1 MRNLLLIKAQV
12 MRSIREYMSQEGF
25 IESFYPGITNATGSC
40 EAIGNVFVLKL
51 PRFLTLMQTA
61 QLAMEA
67 ELVGSDLP
75 RMYTLSRSFRKEDRV
90 GDGRHLQDFAL
101 LEYEALDT
109 DLDWLLDFNEQ
120 MLTKVINDMLRSNLL
135 GRMQTNQ
142 LYHWWRKGF
151 KKITYT
157 EAIDFLQSKKL
168 NFKWGDDLT
177 REAEMALTQEFG
189 IAQVTHYPEP
199 IKFFNM
205 LNTRANGHSTGKET
219 VDCVDVLL
227 PKAGETIGGSAR
239 EYDYELLCKK
249 LKESTMLKQLSE
261 LKHAHDGN
269 GNEALAAFD
278 DYLFLFKNR
287 EVPRAGAGLGMG
299 RLMQFLLD
307 SETIVTF

>member
-12 MRSIREYMSQEGF
+12 MQSIRDFMTEEGF

-40 EAIGNVFVLKL
+40 ESIGNVFVLKL
-51 PRFLTLMQTA
+51 PKFLTLMQTA

-109 DLDWLLDFNEQ
+109 DLNWLLDFNQQ
-120 MLTKVINDMLRSNLL
+120 MLTKVINDILRSNLL
-135 GRMQTNQ
+135 SRTQTNQ
-142 LYHWWRKGF
+142 LYHWWRKSF
-151 KKITYT
+151 KIITYT

-168 NFKWGDDLT
+168 GFKWGDDLT
-177 REAEMALTQEFG
+177 REAEMALTQQYG
-189 IAQVTHYPEP
+189 IVQVTHYPEP

-205 LNTRANGHSTGKET
+205 LNTRANGHSTGQKT

-239 EYDYELLCKK
+239 EYDYELLCQK
-249 LKESTMLKQLSE
+249 LKESSMLKQLSE

-269 GNEALAAFD
+269 GHEAMAAFD
-278 DYLFLFKNR
+278 DYLGLFKNR
-287 EVPRAGAGLGMG
+287 EIPRAGAGLGMG
-299 RLMQFLLD
+299 RLLQFLLD
-307 SETIVTF
+307 SEAIVTF

>member
-12 MRSIREYMSQEGF
+12 MRSIRD
-25 IESFYPGITNATGSC
+25 
-40 EAIGNVFVLKL
+40 
-51 PRFLTLMQTA
+51 FLTLMQTA

-109 DLDWLLDFNEQ
+109 DLNWLLDFNEQ

-157 EAIDFLQSKKL
+157 E
-168 NFKWGDDLT
+168 
-177 REAEMALTQEFG
+177 
-189 IAQVTHYPEP
+189 
-199 IKFFNM
+199 
-205 LNTRANGHSTGKET
+205 
-219 VDCVDVLL
+219 
-227 PKAGETIGGSAR
+227 
-239 EYDYELLCKK
+239 
-249 LKESTMLKQLSE
+249 
-261 LKHAHDGN
+261 
-269 GNEALAAFD
+269 
-278 DYLFLFKNR
+278 
-287 EVPRAGAGLGMG
+287 
-299 RLMQFLLD
+299 
-307 SETIVTF
+307 